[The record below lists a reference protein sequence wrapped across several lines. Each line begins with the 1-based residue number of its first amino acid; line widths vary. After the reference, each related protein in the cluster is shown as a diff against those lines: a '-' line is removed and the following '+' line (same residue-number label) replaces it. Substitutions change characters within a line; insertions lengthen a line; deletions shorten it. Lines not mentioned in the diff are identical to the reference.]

1 MLFVYFGRSHL
12 RFQSD
17 NLFACVFCVVY
28 KLCNM
33 SANTVNVDL
42 QRERAKCD
50 FNTEELTNFLDW
62 GVKYTEKRRN
72 LEQKVLSVKGLLDD
86 TPEEYMSH
94 KEKYENS
101 IRKSVLFYK
110 TLHSMEDENISI
122 DEKTRINFRNIV
134 TSAVF
139 KDNSPLM
146 LHNSM
151 FIPTIMGQ
159 GTDEQKAYWMKRAKN
174 MEIIGTYAQTELG
187 HGTFIRGLETQATYD
202 PDTEEFVL
210 HSPALSSYKWW
221 PGGLAHTANYCVVM
235 ARLYIKGKSHGIHP
249 FMVQIRD
256 EETHMPLPGIKLGEI
271 GAKLGFNTVNNGFLG
286 FENHR
291 IPRDRMLMKNAQVLK
306 DGTFV
311 AGSNSKLTYGTMVF
325 VRVIIVNS
333 MANMLAKA
341 VTIAVRYSAIR
352 RQSQPKPNEP
362 EPQIL
367 DYVTQQHKLFIAIAS
382 SHAFYINAMWLWEI
396 YYSVTSQLAGGNLDN
411 LPELHALACCLKP
424 LSTIDATTMIEKC
437 RLACGGHGY
446 MLSANLA
453 QTYGL
458 ATAAYTYEGENTV
471 LLLQA
476 ARSLVKAWGGHVKG
490 QPLKG
495 TMAYLAEDPT
505 VKVWDG
511 SIDGIIQSFKV
522 VAIRKLSSV
531 VKILKE
537 YEKSGLSPEDAWNKA
552 SVFLTAVSEAHG
564 RAVLLSVYKSETDKR
579 AAALSPPLRKVLL
592 QLVDLYVMYWALEK
606 VGDMLL
612 YASITERDVEE
623 LQRRYIELLA
633 AIRPNAVGLVD
644 AFDFRDEILNSA
656 LGAYDGR
663 AYERLMEEAMKSP
676 LNAEPVNQTFH
687 KYLKPFMRGKL

>member
-1 MLFVYFGRSHL
+1 M
-12 RFQSD
+12 
-17 NLFACVFCVVY
+17 A
-28 KLCNM
+28 
-33 SANTVNVDL
+33 ANKVNIDL
-42 QRERAKCD
+42 QKERAKCN
-50 FNTEELTNFLDW
+50 FNTEELTNLLDW
-62 GVKYTEKRRN
+62 GVKYTERRRN

-86 TPEEYMSH
+86 TPEEYLSH
-94 KEKYENS
+94 KEKYENA

-110 TLHSMEDENISI
+110 TLQLLDDDMSVDER
-122 DEKTRINFRNIV
+122 TRSNFRNLIA
-134 TSAVF
+134 SAVF
-139 KDNSPLM
+139 KDNSPFM
-146 LHNSM
+146 LHTSM

-159 GTDEQKAYWMKRAKN
+159 CTDEQKAYWLKRAKN

-187 HGTFIRGLETQATYD
+187 HGTFIRGLETRATYN

-235 ARLYIKGKSHGIHP
+235 ARLYIKGKSHGIQP

-291 IPRDRMLMKNAQVLK
+291 IPRDRMLMKNAQVSK

-325 VRVIIVNS
+325 VRVMIVNN
-333 MANMLAKA
+333 MANLLAKA

-382 SHAFYINAMWLWEI
+382 SHAFSINAMWLWEI
-396 YYSVTSQLAGGNLDN
+396 YHSVTTQLAGGNLEN

-424 LSTIDATTMIEKC
+424 LSTIDATAMIEKC

-476 ARSLVKAWGGHVKG
+476 ARSLVKAWSAYVKG
-490 QPLKG
+490 QALKG
-495 TMAYLAEDPT
+495 TMAYLAGDPT
-505 VKVWDG
+505 VKSWDG
-511 SIDGIIQSFKV
+511 SVDGIIQSFKV
-522 VAIRKLSSV
+522 VAIRKISSV
-531 VKILKE
+531 VKILEE

-552 SVFLTAVSEAHG
+552 SVLLTAASEAHG
-564 RAVLLSVYKSETDKR
+564 RAILLSVYKSEMDKR
-579 AAALSPPLRKVLL
+579 AAALSSPLRTVLL
-592 QLVDLYVMYWALEK
+592 QLVDLYVTYWALEK

-612 YASITERDVEE
+612 YTPITERDVVE
-623 LQRRYIELLA
+623 LQRRYTDLLA
-633 AIRPNAVGLVD
+633 VIRPNAVSLVD
-644 AFDFRDEILNSA
+644 AFDFRDEILNST

-676 LNAEPVNQTFH
+676 LNAEPVNHTFH